1 MLNIKSILE
10 RLLHE
15 VTNQTGRVEVK
26 DWECIL
32 DTKTGVEIYI
42 YDNSLHAARD
52 GKEVIRSDGFTEQ
65 EKAVVWK
72 IKEVIAG
79 PEKMRKRAEEY
90 PSVIVHQR
98 EAFAA
103 HFENPQ
109 PVASIVVEEEGTEEY
124 KG

>member
-15 VTNQTGRVEVK
+15 ITSKTGRVEVK
-26 DWECIL
+26 DWERIL
-32 DTKTGVEIYI
+32 DTKTGVELHIF
-42 YDNSLHAARD
+42 DNSLRAMHD
-52 GKEVIRSDGFTEQ
+52 GNEIIRSDGLTEQ
-65 EKAVVWK
+65 EKDVVWQ

-79 PEKMRKRAEEY
+79 PEKMMRRAEEY
-90 PSVIVHQR
+90 PSVIAAQR
-98 EAFAA
+98 EAFAD

-109 PVASIVVEEEGTEEY
+109 PIFDGVIEEQGTEEY